1 MSFLESF
8 SPDWIEAQYLLW
20 KESPERMSPEWR
32 SFFTGFDLGRAGR
45 GPVPDAAEPVRQ
57 DQLRQSGVQS
67 LIYRYRDL
75 GHLLACTDPLNPCP
89 LSHPCLELS
98 EFGLSEA
105 DLDTV
110 FSNRRFLK
118 SSATLREILATMRET
133 YCRYL
138 GVEFMHIQDPE
149 ERQWLID
156 RMEPTRNTPD
166 LTLDDRLRILRHLQ
180 EAALFEEFLHRKF
193 IGQKRFSLEG
203 GETVIPLLDETII
216 TGTRLGVRNVMIGM
230 AHRGRLN
237 VLANIFHKPLEN
249 IFAEFADNL
258 EHHVVGEGDVK
269 YHKGHSIV
277 QEIEGARV
285 RLSLAF
291 NPSHL
296 EVVNPVVEGRAR
308 ARQQRIGDAERTRV
322 LPILV
327 HGDAAF
333 AGQGVV
339 AETLNLSQL
348 EGYATGG
355 TIHVIINNQIGFTTL
370 PADSRSTPYA
380 TDVAR
385 MLMAPIFHC
394 HGESPEAAIQA
405 VRLAVA
411 YRQQFHRDVVIEM
424 TCYRRHGHNEG
435 DEPFFTQ
442 PLMYEKIKARPPV
455 HKIYADRLR
464 ELGVPDKTI
473 IGLAEAYTE
482 RLNAA
487 TGAKA
492 GPVAV
497 GFKDLWAG
505 MQREYSPIAVAT
517 GVESERLIGLS
528 EKLAV
533 LPDGFTP
540 HPKIGQ
546 LYQRRLE
553 AVKAGKGLDW
563 GNAETLAYA
572 TLLGDGIP
580 IRLSGQDSR
589 RGTFNHRHATLHD
602 LKTGAVF
609 EPLATVCGEG
619 VSFQVF
625 NSMLS
630 EAAVL
635 GFEYGYSL
643 ENPRSLT
650 LWEAQF
656 GDFANGAQ
664 VVIDQFIAA
673 GESKWDR
680 SSGLVMLLPHG
691 YEGQGAE
698 HSSAR
703 IERYLQLC
711 ALNNIMVAYPTTP
724 AQMFHLIRRQ
734 AMLPFRKPLVVFT
747 PKSLLRHPAC
757 TSTLNEL
764 AEGGFREVITATA
777 TDQTLRTLLIC
788 SGKIYYDLQERQ
800 QRDGRNDVAIVRIEQ
815 LYPLRLDLLG
825 DALAVGMPSTRF
837 IWVQEEPRNMGAWHY
852 IRPHLNRTV
861 GREVGYIG
869 RHEEAAPAVGSHRR
883 HHEEQERI
891 VEEAF
896 SQG

>member
-1 MSFLESF
+1 MSFVEAL

-20 KESPERMSPEWR
+20 KQTPDSVSPEWR
-32 SFFTGFDLGRAGR
+32 SFFAGFDLGREGGA
-45 GPVPDAAEPVRQ
+45 PPPDEEANRQ
-57 DQLRQSGVQS
+57 AQLRQSGVQS

-89 LSHPCLELS
+89 LSHPFLELS
-98 EFGLSEA
+98 AFGLSET
-105 DLDTV
+105 DLDTI

-118 SSATLREILATMRET
+118 TSAPLREILATMRET

-156 RMEPTRNTPD
+156 RMEPSRNLPELTP
-166 LTLDDRLRILRHLQ
+166 DDRLRILRHLQ
-180 EAALFEEFLHRKF
+180 EATLFEEFLHRKF

-216 TGTRLGVRNVMIGM
+216 SAARLGVRNVMIGM

-237 VLANIFHKPLEN
+237 VLANIFHKPVEN
-249 IFAEFADNL
+249 IFAEFADNQ
-258 EHHVVGEGDVK
+258 EYHVVGEGDVK
-269 YHKGHSIV
+269 YHKGYSIV

-296 EVVNPVVEGRAR
+296 EVVNPVVEGRVR
-308 ARQQRIGDAERTRV
+308 ARQQRIGDAKRTKV
-322 LPILV
+322 MPILI

-348 EGYATGG
+348 EGYTTGG
-355 TIHVIINNQIGFTTL
+355 TIHIIINNQIGFTTL
-370 PADSRSTPYA
+370 PEDSRSTPYS
-380 TDVAR
+380 TDVAK

-394 HGESPEAAIQA
+394 HGEEPEAAIQA

-411 YRQQFHRDVVIEM
+411 YRQEFHRDVIIEM
-424 TCYRRHGHNEG
+424 TCYRRYGHNEG

-442 PLMYEKIKARPPV
+442 PLMYDKIKARPPV
-455 HKIYADRLR
+455 QKLYAERLR
-464 ELGVPDKTI
+464 QLGVAEETI
-473 IGLAEAYTE
+473 SGMAAAYSEKLNGALGKKAE
-482 RLNAA
+482 
-487 TGAKA
+487 
-492 GPVAV
+492 PVAV
-497 GFKDLWAG
+497 GFKELWAD
-505 MQREYSPIAVAT
+505 MQREYEPLTVAT
-517 GVESERLIGLS
+517 GVERERLKELS
-528 EKLAV
+528 RKLAT
-533 LPDGFTP
+533 LPPGFTP
-540 HPKIGQ
+540 HPKIAQ
-546 LYQRRLE
+546 LYQRRLD
-553 AVKAGKGLDW
+553 AITAGQGVDW

-572 TLLGDGIP
+572 TLLSDGVP
-580 IRLSGQDSR
+580 VRLSGQDSR

-602 LKTGAVF
+602 LKSGASH
-609 EPLATVCGEG
+609 EPLITICQEG
-619 VSFQVF
+619 TTFQVF

-643 ENPRSLT
+643 ESPKGLT

-664 VVIDQFIAA
+664 VIIDQFIAA

-680 SSGLVMLLPHG
+680 SSGLIMLLPHG

-703 IERYLQLC
+703 MERYLQLC
-711 ALNNIMVAYPTTP
+711 ALNNMIVAYPTTP
-724 AQMFHLIRRQ
+724 AQIFHLLRRQ

-747 PKSLLRHPAC
+747 PKSLFRNPAC
-757 TSTLNEL
+757 VSSLDDL
-764 AEGGFREVITATA
+764 VDGSFRELLPAPA
-777 TDQTLRTLLIC
+777 TDTTLKTLLIC
-788 SGKIYYDLQERQ
+788 TGKIYYDLLERQ
-800 QRDGRNDVAIVRIEQ
+800 QRDQRNDVAIVRVEQ
-815 LYPLRLDLLG
+815 LYPLRLDLLKE
-825 DALAVGMPSTRF
+825 AMSVGMPGTRF

-852 IRPHLNRTV
+852 IRPNLNRTV

-869 RHEEAAPAVGSHRR
+869 RAEEAAPAVGSHKL
-883 HHEEQERI
+883 HKQEQERI
-891 VEEAF
+891 IEEAF
-896 SQG
+896 A

>member
-1 MSFLESF
+1 MSFVEAL

-20 KESPERMSPEWR
+20 KQTPDSVSPEWR
-32 SFFTGFDLGRAGR
+32 SFFAGFDLGREGGA
-45 GPVPDAAEPVRQ
+45 PPPDEEANRQ
-57 DQLRQSGVQS
+57 AQLRQSGVQS

-89 LSHPCLELS
+89 LSHPFLELS
-98 EFGLSEA
+98 AFGLSET
-105 DLDTV
+105 DLDTI

-118 SSATLREILATMRET
+118 TSAPLREILATMRET

-156 RMEPTRNTPD
+156 RMEPSRNLPELTP
-166 LTLDDRLRILRHLQ
+166 DDRLRILRHLQ
-180 EAALFEEFLHRKF
+180 EATLFEEFLHRKF

-216 TGTRLGVRNVMIGM
+216 SAARLGVRNVMIGM

-237 VLANIFHKPLEN
+237 VLANIFHKPVEN
-249 IFAEFADNL
+249 IFAEFADNQ
-258 EHHVVGEGDVK
+258 EYHVVGEGDVK
-269 YHKGHSIV
+269 YHKGYSIV

-296 EVVNPVVEGRAR
+296 EVVNPVVEGRVR
-308 ARQQRIGDAERTRV
+308 ARQQRIGDTKRTEVIAV
-322 LPILV
+322 LI

-348 EGYATGG
+348 EGYTTGG
-355 TIHVIINNQIGFTTL
+355 TIHIIINNQIGFTTL
-370 PADSRSTPYA
+370 PEDSRSTPYS
-380 TDVAR
+380 TDVAK

-394 HGESPEAAIQA
+394 HGEEPEAAIQA

-411 YRQQFHRDVVIEM
+411 YRQEFHRDVIIEM
-424 TCYRRHGHNEG
+424 TCYRRYGHNEG

-442 PLMYEKIKARPPV
+442 PLMYDKIKARPPV
-455 HKIYADRLR
+455 QKLYAERLR
-464 ELGVPDKTI
+464 QLGV
-473 IGLAEAYTE
+473 AEATISGMAAAYSE
-482 RLNAA
+482 KLN
-487 TGAKA
+487 GALGKKA
-492 GPVAV
+492 EPVAV
-497 GFKDLWAG
+497 GFKELWAD
-505 MQREYSPIAVAT
+505 MQREYEPLTVAT
-517 GVESERLIGLS
+517 GVERERLKELS
-528 EKLAV
+528 RKVAT
-533 LPDGFTP
+533 LPPGFTP
-540 HPKIGQ
+540 HPKIAQ
-546 LYQRRLE
+546 LYQRRLD
-553 AVKAGKGLDW
+553 AITAGQGVDW

-572 TLLGDGIP
+572 TLLSDGVP
-580 IRLSGQDSR
+580 VRLSGQDSR

-602 LKTGAVF
+602 LKSGASH
-609 EPLATVCGEG
+609 EPLTTICQEG
-619 VSFQVF
+619 TTFQVF

-643 ENPRSLT
+643 ESPKGLT

-664 VVIDQFIAA
+664 VIIDQFIAA

-680 SSGLVMLLPHG
+680 SSGLIMLLPHG

-703 IERYLQLC
+703 MERYLQLC
-711 ALNNIMVAYPTTP
+711 ALNNMIVAYPTTP
-724 AQMFHLIRRQ
+724 AQIFHLLRRQ

-747 PKSLLRHPAC
+747 PKSLFRNPAC
-757 TSTLNEL
+757 VSSLDDL
-764 AEGGFREVITATA
+764 VDGSFRELLPAPA
-777 TDQTLRTLLIC
+777 TDTTLKTLLIC
-788 SGKIYYDLQERQ
+788 TGKIYYDLLERQ
-800 QRDGRNDVAIVRIEQ
+800 QRDQRNDVAIVRVEQ
-815 LYPLRLDLLG
+815 LYPLRLDLLKE
-825 DALAVGMPSTRF
+825 AMSVGMPGTRF

-852 IRPHLNRTV
+852 IRPNLNRTV

-869 RHEEAAPAVGSHRR
+869 RAEEAAPAVGSHKL
-883 HHEEQERI
+883 HKQEQERI
-891 VEEAF
+891 IEEAF
-896 SQG
+896 A

>member
-1 MSFLESF
+1 MSFIEAL

-20 KESPERMSPEWR
+20 KQSPDSVAPEWR
-32 SFFTGFDLGRAGR
+32 SFFAGFDLGREGENTPPLNEEAT
-45 GPVPDAAEPVRQ
+45 RQ
-57 DQLRQSGVQS
+57 AQLRQSGVQS

-89 LSHPCLELS
+89 LSHPYLELS
-98 EFGLSEA
+98 SFGLCDA

-118 SSATLREILATMRET
+118 TSAPLREILATMRET

-156 RMEPTRNTPD
+156 RMEPTRNLPE
-166 LTLDDRLRILRHLQ
+166 LTMEYRLHILRHLQ

-203 GETVIPLLDETII
+203 GETVIPLLDEVIL
-216 TGTRLGVRNVMIGM
+216 GVARLGVRNVMIGM

-237 VLANIFHKPLEN
+237 VLANIFHKPVEN

-258 EHHVVGEGDVK
+258 EYHVVGEGDVK
-269 YHKGHSIV
+269 YHKGYSIV
-277 QEIEGARV
+277 QEIEGAQV

-296 EVVNPVVEGRAR
+296 EVVNPVVEGRVR
-308 ARQQRIGDAERTRV
+308 ARQERINDTERRLVMPV
-322 LPILV
+322 LI

-348 EGYATGG
+348 EGYTTGG
-355 TIHVIINNQIGFTTL
+355 TIHIIINNQIGFTTL
-370 PADSRSTPYA
+370 PKDSRSTPYS

-394 HGESPEAAIQA
+394 HGEEPEEAIKEA
-405 VRLAVA
+405 RLAVA
-411 YRQQFHRDVVIEM
+411 YRQKFHLDVVIEM
-424 TCYRRHGHNEG
+424 TCYRRYGHNEG

-442 PLMYEKIKARPPV
+442 PMMYEKIKARPSV
-455 HKIYADRLR
+455 HTLYADRLR
-464 ELGVPDKTI
+464 ELGA
-473 IGLAEAYTE
+473 AEEAITGMATAYSN
-482 RLNAA
+482 RLNTAL
-487 TGAKA
+487 GIKA
-492 GPVAV
+492 EPVGM
-497 GFKDLWAG
+497 GFLGLWSG
-505 MQREYSPIAVAT
+505 VQREYAAVTVQT
-517 GVESERLIGLS
+517 GVERERLMALS
-528 EKLAV
+528 EKLAT

-546 LYQRRLE
+546 LYNRRRE
-553 AVKAGKGLDW
+553 AIRAGVGLDW

-572 TLLGDGIP
+572 TLLSEGVP
-580 IRLSGQDSR
+580 VRLSGQDSR

-602 LKTGAVF
+602 LKNGAAFV
-609 EPLATVCGEG
+609 PLTTLCPEG
-619 VSFQVF
+619 VGFQVF
-625 NSMLS
+625 DSMLS
-630 EAAVL
+630 EIAVL
-635 GFEYGYSL
+635 GYEYGYSL

-664 VVIDQFIAA
+664 VIMDQFIAA

-711 ALNNIMVAYPTTP
+711 ALNNLFVVYPSTP
-724 AQMFHLIRRQ
+724 AQLFHLLRRQ
-734 AMLPFRKPLVVFT
+734 VLLPFRKPLVVFT

-757 TSTLNEL
+757 TSSLDGL
-764 AEGGFREVITATA
+764 VHGRFQEVIPAPVSESS
-777 TDQTLRTLLIC
+777 LKSLLIC
-788 SGKIYYDLQERQ
+788 TGKIYYDLLERQ
-800 QRDGRNDVAIVRIEQ
+800 QRDNRSDVAIVRVEQ
-815 LYPLRLDLLG
+815 LYPLRMDLLKA
-825 DALAVGMPSTRF
+825 ALSVGMPGTKF
-837 IWVQEEPRNMGAWHY
+837 TWVQEEPKNMGAWHH
-852 IRPHLNRTV
+852 IRPSLNRTV

-869 RHEEAAPAVGSHRR
+869 RAEEAAPAVGSHRL
-883 HHEEQERI
+883 HKQEQERI
-891 VEEAF
+891 IEEAF
-896 SQG
+896 A

>member
-1 MSFLESF
+1 MSFLEAI
-8 SPDWIEAQYLLW
+8 SPGWIEAQYLLW
-20 KESPERMSPEWR
+20 QQSPDSVSPQWR
-32 SFFTGFDLGRAGR
+32 SFFAGFDLGRTGGG
-45 GPVPDAAEPVRQ
+45 GPPQDEEAARQ
-57 DQLRQSGVQS
+57 AQLRQSGVQS

-89 LSHPCLELS
+89 LSHPYLELS
-98 EFGLSEA
+98 AFGLSEA

-110 FSNRRFLK
+110 FANRRFLK

-156 RMEPTRNTPD
+156 RMEPSRNIPD
-166 LTLDDRLRILRHLQ
+166 LTGDDRLRILRHLQ

-203 GETVIPLLDETII
+203 GETLVPLLDEMII
-216 TGTRLGVRNVMIGM
+216 AGARLGVRNVMIGM

-258 EHHVVGEGDVK
+258 EYHVVGEGDVK

-296 EVVNPVVEGRAR
+296 EAVNPVVEGRAR
-308 ARQQRIGDAERTRV
+308 ARQQRIGDTERTKV

-333 AGQGVV
+333 AGQGIV
-339 AETLNLSQL
+339 AETLNLSGL

-355 TIHVIINNQIGFTTL
+355 TIHIIINNQIGFTTL

-442 PLMYEKIKARPPV
+442 PLMYEKIKARPSV
-455 HKIYADRLR
+455 HRIYADQLR
-464 ELGVPDKTI
+464 ERGVPDDVIT
-473 IGLAEAYTE
+473 GMAAAYTG

-487 TGAKA
+487 VGKKA
-492 GPVAV
+492 EPVAV
-497 GFKDLWAG
+497 GFRDLWAG
-505 MQREYSPIAVAT
+505 MQREYEPLTVPT
-517 GVESERLIGLS
+517 GVARERLTALS
-528 EKLAV
+528 GKLAT

-546 LYQRRLE
+546 LYQRRRE
-553 AVKAGKGLDW
+553 AVRAGTGLDW

-572 TLLGDGIP
+572 TLLRDGVP

-602 LKTGAVF
+602 LKTGAAF
-609 EPLATVCGEG
+609 EPLAAVCGEG
-619 VSFQVF
+619 ASFQVF

-643 ENPRSLT
+643 ETPHSLVI
-650 LWEAQF
+650 WEAQF

-664 VVIDQFIAA
+664 IIIDQFIVA

-711 ALNNIMVAYPTTP
+711 ALNNIMVAYPTSP
-724 AQMFHLIRRQ
+724 AQMFHLLRRQ
-734 AMLPFRKPLVVFT
+734 VLLPFRKPLVVFT
-747 PKSLLRHPAC
+747 PKSLFRNPAC
-757 TSTLNEL
+757 TSTLDDL
-764 AEGGFREVITATA
+764 AAGSFREVIPAMP
-777 TDQTLRTLLIC
+777 TDRTIKSLLIC
-788 SGKIYYDLQERQ
+788 TGKIYYDLLERQ
-800 QRDGRNDVAIVRIEQ
+800 QKEKRDDVAVVRVEQ
-815 LYPLRLDLLG
+815 LYPLRLDLLK
-825 DALAVGMPSTRF
+825 DALSIGMPGTRF
-837 IWVQEEPRNMGAWHY
+837 VWVQEEPRNMGAWHY

-869 RHEEAAPAVGSHRR
+869 RHEEAAPAVGSHRL

-896 SQG
+896 A

>member
-1 MSFLESF
+1 MSFVEAL

-20 KESPERMSPEWR
+20 KQTPDSVSPEWR
-32 SFFTGFDLGRAGR
+32 SFFAGFDLGREGGA
-45 GPVPDAAEPVRQ
+45 PPPDEEANRQ
-57 DQLRQSGVQS
+57 AQLRQSGVQS

-89 LSHPCLELS
+89 LSHPFLELS
-98 EFGLSEA
+98 AFGLSET
-105 DLDTV
+105 DLDTI

-118 SSATLREILATMRET
+118 TSAPLREILATMRET

-156 RMEPTRNTPD
+156 RMEPSRNLPELTP
-166 LTLDDRLRILRHLQ
+166 DDRLRILRHLQ
-180 EAALFEEFLHRKF
+180 EATLFEEFLHRKF

-216 TGTRLGVRNVMIGM
+216 SAARLGVRNVMIGM

-237 VLANIFHKPLEN
+237 VLANIFHKPVEN
-249 IFAEFADNL
+249 IFAEFADNQ
-258 EHHVVGEGDVK
+258 EYHVVGEGDVK
-269 YHKGHSIV
+269 YHKGYSIV

-296 EVVNPVVEGRAR
+296 EVVNPVVEGRVR
-308 ARQQRIGDAERTRV
+308 ARQQRIGDAKRTKV
-322 LPILV
+322 MPILI

-348 EGYATGG
+348 EGYTTGG
-355 TIHVIINNQIGFTTL
+355 TIHIIINNQIGFTTL
-370 PADSRSTPYA
+370 PEDSRSTPYS
-380 TDVAR
+380 TDVAK

-394 HGESPEAAIQA
+394 HGEEPEAAIQA

-411 YRQQFHRDVVIEM
+411 YRQEFHRDVIIEM
-424 TCYRRHGHNEG
+424 TCYRRYGHNEG

-442 PLMYEKIKARPPV
+442 PLMYDKIKARPPV
-455 HKIYADRLR
+455 QKLYAERLR
-464 ELGVPDKTI
+464 QLGVAEETI
-473 IGLAEAYTE
+473 SGMAAAYSEKLNGALGKKAE
-482 RLNAA
+482 
-487 TGAKA
+487 
-492 GPVAV
+492 PVAV
-497 GFKDLWAG
+497 GFKELWAD
-505 MQREYSPIAVAT
+505 MQREYEPLTVAT
-517 GVESERLIGLS
+517 GVERERLKELS
-528 EKLAV
+528 RKLAT
-533 LPDGFTP
+533 LPPGFTP
-540 HPKIGQ
+540 HPKIAQ
-546 LYQRRLE
+546 LYQRRLD
-553 AVKAGKGLDW
+553 AITAGQGVDW

-572 TLLGDGIP
+572 TLLSDGVP
-580 IRLSGQDSR
+580 VRLSGQDSR

-602 LKTGAVF
+602 LKSGASH
-609 EPLATVCGEG
+609 EPLITICQEG
-619 VSFQVF
+619 TTFQVF

-643 ENPRSLT
+643 ESPKGLT

-664 VVIDQFIAA
+664 VIIDQFIAA

-680 SSGLVMLLPHG
+680 SSGLIMLLPHG

-703 IERYLQLC
+703 MERYLQLC
-711 ALNNIMVAYPTTP
+711 ALNNMIVAYPTTP
-724 AQMFHLIRRQ
+724 AQIFHLLRRQ

-747 PKSLLRHPAC
+747 LKSLFRNPAC
-757 TSTLNEL
+757 VSSLDDL
-764 AEGGFREVITATA
+764 VDGSFRELLPAPA
-777 TDQTLRTLLIC
+777 TDTTLKTLLIC
-788 SGKIYYDLQERQ
+788 TGKIYYDLLERQ
-800 QRDGRNDVAIVRIEQ
+800 QRDQRNDVAIVRVEQ
-815 LYPLRLDLLG
+815 LYPLRLDLLKE
-825 DALAVGMPSTRF
+825 AMSVGMPGTRF

-852 IRPHLNRTV
+852 IRPNLNRTV

-869 RHEEAAPAVGSHRR
+869 RAEEAAPAVGSHKL
-883 HHEEQERI
+883 HKQEQERI
-891 VEEAF
+891 IEEAF
-896 SQG
+896 A

>member
-1 MSFLESF
+1 MSFVEAL

-20 KESPERMSPEWR
+20 KQTPDSVSPEWR
-32 SFFTGFDLGRAGR
+32 SFFAGFDLGREGGA
-45 GPVPDAAEPVRQ
+45 PPPDEEANRQ
-57 DQLRQSGVQS
+57 AQLRQSGVQS

-89 LSHPCLELS
+89 LSHPFLELS
-98 EFGLSEA
+98 AFGLSET
-105 DLDTV
+105 DLDTI

-118 SSATLREILATMRET
+118 TSAPLREILATMRET

-156 RMEPTRNTPD
+156 RMEPSRNLPELTP
-166 LTLDDRLRILRHLQ
+166 DDRLRILRHLQ
-180 EAALFEEFLHRKF
+180 EATLFEEFLHRKF

-216 TGTRLGVRNVMIGM
+216 SAARLGVRNVMIGM

-237 VLANIFHKPLEN
+237 VLANIFHKPVEN
-249 IFAEFADNL
+249 IFAEFADNQ
-258 EHHVVGEGDVK
+258 EYHVVGEGDVK
-269 YHKGHSIV
+269 YHKGYSIV

-296 EVVNPVVEGRAR
+296 EVVNPVVEGRVR
-308 ARQQRIGDAERTRV
+308 ARQQRIGDTKRTEVMAV
-322 LPILV
+322 LI

-348 EGYATGG
+348 EGYTTGG
-355 TIHVIINNQIGFTTL
+355 TIHIIINNQIGFTTL
-370 PADSRSTPYA
+370 PEDSRSTPYS
-380 TDVAR
+380 TDVAK

-394 HGESPEAAIQA
+394 HGEEPEAAIQA

-411 YRQQFHRDVVIEM
+411 YRQEFHRDVIIEM
-424 TCYRRHGHNEG
+424 TCYRRYGHNEG

-442 PLMYEKIKARPPV
+442 PLMYDKIKARPPV
-455 HKIYADRLR
+455 QKLYAERLR
-464 ELGVPDKTI
+464 QLGV
-473 IGLAEAYTE
+473 AEATISGMAAAYSE
-482 RLNAA
+482 KLN
-487 TGAKA
+487 GALGKKA
-492 GPVAV
+492 EPVAV
-497 GFKDLWAG
+497 GFKELWAD
-505 MQREYSPIAVAT
+505 MQREYEPLTVAT
-517 GVESERLIGLS
+517 GVERERLKELS
-528 EKLAV
+528 RKVAT
-533 LPDGFTP
+533 LPPGFTP
-540 HPKIGQ
+540 HPKIAQ
-546 LYQRRLE
+546 LYQRRLD
-553 AVKAGKGLDW
+553 AITAGQGVDW

-572 TLLGDGIP
+572 TLLSDGVP
-580 IRLSGQDSR
+580 VRLSGQDSR

-602 LKTGAVF
+602 LKSGASH
-609 EPLATVCGEG
+609 EPLTTICQEG
-619 VSFQVF
+619 TTFQVF

-643 ENPRSLT
+643 ESPKGLT

-664 VVIDQFIAA
+664 VIIDQFIAA

-680 SSGLVMLLPHG
+680 SSGLIMLLPHG

-703 IERYLQLC
+703 MERYLQLC
-711 ALNNIMVAYPTTP
+711 ALNNMIVAYPTTP
-724 AQMFHLIRRQ
+724 AQIFHLLRRQ

-747 PKSLLRHPAC
+747 PKSLFRNPAC
-757 TSTLNEL
+757 VSSLDDL
-764 AEGGFREVITATA
+764 VDGSFRELLPAPA
-777 TDQTLRTLLIC
+777 TDTTLKTLLIC
-788 SGKIYYDLQERQ
+788 TGKIYYDLLERQ
-800 QRDGRNDVAIVRIEQ
+800 QRDQRNDVAIVRVEQ
-815 LYPLRLDLLG
+815 LYPLRLDLLKE
-825 DALAVGMPSTRF
+825 AMSVGMPGTRF

-852 IRPHLNRTV
+852 IRPNLNRTV

-869 RHEEAAPAVGSHRR
+869 RAEEAAPAVGSHKL
-883 HHEEQERI
+883 HKQEQERI
-891 VEEAF
+891 IEEAF
-896 SQG
+896 A

>member
-1 MSFLESF
+1 MSFVETL

-20 KESPERMSPEWR
+20 KQSPDNVSPEWN
-32 SFFTGFDLGRAGR
+32 SFFTGFDLGRDGGSTPPTGHAT
-45 GPVPDAAEPVRQ
+45 
-57 DQLRQSGVQS
+57 DQQTQVRQSGVQS

-89 LSHPCLELS
+89 LSHPYLELS
-98 EFGLSEA
+98 AFGLTEA

-118 SSATLREILATMRET
+118 TSATLREILATMRET

-156 RMEPTRNTPD
+156 RMEPTRNKPD
-166 LTLDDRLRILRHLQ
+166 LTPDDRLRILRHLQ
-180 EAALFEEFLHRKF
+180 EATLFEEFLHRKF

-216 TGTRLGVRNVMIGM
+216 GAARLGVRNVMIGM

-237 VLANIFHKPLEN
+237 VLANIFHKPVEN

-258 EHHVVGEGDVK
+258 EYHVVGEGDVK
-269 YHKGHSIV
+269 YHKGYSIV
-277 QEIEGARV
+277 QDIEGTRV

-296 EVVNPVVEGRAR
+296 EVVNPVVEGRVR
-308 ARQQRIGDAERTRV
+308 ARQLRIGDTNRTEV
-322 LPILV
+322 MPILI

-348 EGYATGG
+348 EGYTTGG
-355 TIHVIINNQIGFTTL
+355 TIHIIINNQIGFTTL
-370 PADSRSTPYA
+370 PKDSRSTPYS

-394 HGESPEAAIQA
+394 HGEEPEAAIQA

-424 TCYRRHGHNEG
+424 TCYRRYGHNEG

-442 PLMYEKIKARPPV
+442 PLMYEKIKARPSV
-455 HKIYADRLR
+455 QKLYAERLR
-464 ELGVPDKTI
+464 ELGVKEETI
-473 IGLAEAYTE
+473 VGMAAAYSE
-482 RLNAA
+482 HLNASL
-487 TGAKA
+487 GKKA
-492 GPVAV
+492 EPVAV
-497 GFKDLWAG
+497 GFKELWADMHRG
-505 MQREYSPIAVAT
+505 YEPLTIAT
-517 GVESERLIGLS
+517 GAAREELVNLS
-528 EKLAV
+528 GKLAT
-533 LPDGFTP
+533 LPEGFTP

-546 LYQRRLE
+546 LYQRRLD
-553 AVKAGKGLDW
+553 AINAGQGIDW

-572 TLLGDGIP
+572 TLLCDGVP
-580 IRLSGQDSR
+580 VRLSGQDSR

-602 LKTGAVF
+602 IKNGAAY
-609 EPLATVCGEG
+609 EPLTTVCRDGA
-619 VSFQVF
+619 SFQVF

-643 ENPRSLT
+643 ENPLSLT

-664 VVIDQFIAA
+664 VIIDQFIAA

-703 IERYLQLC
+703 VERYLQLC
-711 ALNNIMVAYPTTP
+711 ALNNMMVAYPTTP
-724 AQMFHLIRRQ
+724 AQIFHLLRRQ
-734 AMLPFRKPLVVFT
+734 VLLPFRKPLIVFT
-747 PKSLLRHPAC
+747 PKSLFRNPAC
-757 TSTLNEL
+757 VSSLDDL
-764 AEGGFREVITATA
+764 VGGNFQEVIPAPV
-777 TDQTLRTLLIC
+777 TDKTIKKLLIC
-788 SGKIYYDLQERQ
+788 SGKIYYDLLERQ
-800 QRDGRNDVAIVRIEQ
+800 QRDQRDDVSIVRVEQ
-815 LYPLRLDLLG
+815 LYPLRLDLLKE
-825 DALAVGMPSTRF
+825 AMSVGLPGTRF
-837 IWVQEEPRNMGAWHY
+837 AWVQEEPKNMGAWHY

-861 GREVGYIG
+861 GREVGYCG
-869 RHEEAAPAVGSHRR
+869 RAEEAAPAVGSHKL
-883 HHEEQERI
+883 HKEEQDKI
-891 VEEAF
+891 IEEAF
-896 SQG
+896 A

>member
-1 MSFLESF
+1 MSFVEAL

-20 KESPERMSPEWR
+20 KQTPDSVSPEWR
-32 SFFTGFDLGRAGR
+32 SFFAGFDLGREGGA
-45 GPVPDAAEPVRQ
+45 PPPDEEANRQ
-57 DQLRQSGVQS
+57 AQLRQSGVQS

-89 LSHPCLELS
+89 LSHPFLELS
-98 EFGLSEA
+98 AFGLSET
-105 DLDTV
+105 DLDTI

-118 SSATLREILATMRET
+118 TSAPLREILATMRET

-156 RMEPTRNTPD
+156 RMEPSRNLPELTP
-166 LTLDDRLRILRHLQ
+166 DDRLRILRHLQ
-180 EAALFEEFLHRKF
+180 EATLFEEFLHRKF

-216 TGTRLGVRNVMIGM
+216 SAARLGVRNVMIGM

-237 VLANIFHKPLEN
+237 VLANIFHKPVEN
-249 IFAEFADNL
+249 IFAEFADNQ
-258 EHHVVGEGDVK
+258 EYHVVGEGDVK
-269 YHKGHSIV
+269 YHKGYSIV

-296 EVVNPVVEGRAR
+296 EVVNPVVEGRVR
-308 ARQQRIGDAERTRV
+308 ARQQRIGDTKRTEVMAV
-322 LPILV
+322 LI

-348 EGYATGG
+348 EGYTTGG
-355 TIHVIINNQIGFTTL
+355 TIHIIINNQIGFTTL
-370 PADSRSTPYA
+370 PEDSRSTPYS
-380 TDVAR
+380 TDVAK

-394 HGESPEAAIQA
+394 HGEEPEAAIQA

-411 YRQQFHRDVVIEM
+411 YRQEFHRDVIIEM
-424 TCYRRHGHNEG
+424 TCYRRYGHNEG

-442 PLMYEKIKARPPV
+442 PLMYDKIKARPPV
-455 HKIYADRLR
+455 QKLYAERLR
-464 ELGVPDKTI
+464 QLGVAEETI
-473 IGLAEAYTE
+473 SGMAAAYSEKLNGALGKKAE
-482 RLNAA
+482 
-487 TGAKA
+487 
-492 GPVAV
+492 PVAV
-497 GFKDLWAG
+497 GFKELWAD
-505 MQREYSPIAVAT
+505 MQREYEPLTVAT
-517 GVESERLIGLS
+517 GVERERLKELS
-528 EKLAV
+528 RKVAT
-533 LPDGFTP
+533 LPPGFTP
-540 HPKIGQ
+540 HPKIAQ
-546 LYQRRLE
+546 LYQRRLD
-553 AVKAGKGLDW
+553 AITAGQGVDW

-572 TLLGDGIP
+572 TLLSDGVP
-580 IRLSGQDSR
+580 VRLSGQDSR

-602 LKTGAVF
+602 LKSGASH
-609 EPLATVCGEG
+609 EPLTTICQEG
-619 VSFQVF
+619 TTFQVF

-643 ENPRSLT
+643 ESPKGLT

-664 VVIDQFIAA
+664 VIIDQFIAA

-680 SSGLVMLLPHG
+680 SSGLIMLLPHG

-703 IERYLQLC
+703 MERYLQLC
-711 ALNNIMVAYPTTP
+711 ALNNMIVAYPTTP
-724 AQMFHLIRRQ
+724 AQIFHLLRRQ

-747 PKSLLRHPAC
+747 PKSLFRNPAC
-757 TSTLNEL
+757 VSSLDDL
-764 AEGGFREVITATA
+764 VDGSFRELLPAPA
-777 TDQTLRTLLIC
+777 TDTTLKTLLIC
-788 SGKIYYDLQERQ
+788 TGKIYYDLLERQ
-800 QRDGRNDVAIVRIEQ
+800 QRDQRNDVAIVRVEQ
-815 LYPLRLDLLG
+815 LYPLRLDLLKE
-825 DALAVGMPSTRF
+825 AMSVGMPGTRF

-852 IRPHLNRTV
+852 IRPNLNRTV

-869 RHEEAAPAVGSHRR
+869 RAEEAAPAVGSHKL
-883 HHEEQERI
+883 HKQEQERI
-891 VEEAF
+891 IEEAF
-896 SQG
+896 A

>member
-1 MSFLESF
+1 MSFVEAL

-20 KESPERMSPEWR
+20 KHSPDSVSSEWR
-32 SFFTGFDLGRAGR
+32 SFFTGFDLGREGGG
-45 GPVPDAAEPVRQ
+45 GPPLNEEAVRQ
-57 DQLRQSGVQS
+57 AQLRQSGVQS
-67 LIYRYRDL
+67 LIYRFRDL

-89 LSHPCLELS
+89 LSHPYLDLS
-98 EFGLSEA
+98 AFGLSDA

-110 FSNRRFLK
+110 FSNQRFLK
-118 SSATLREILATMRET
+118 TSATLREILATMKET

-156 RMEPTRNTPD
+156 RMEPTRNLPD
-166 LTLDDRLRILRHLQ
+166 LSPEYRLHILRHLQ

-203 GETVIPLLDETII
+203 GETVIPLLDEVIL
-216 TGTRLGVRNVMIGM
+216 GGARLGVRNVMIGM

-249 IFAEFADNL
+249 IFAEFADNQ
-258 EHHVVGEGDVK
+258 EFHIVGEGDVK
-269 YHKGHSIV
+269 YHKGYSIV
-277 QEIEGARV
+277 QEIDGARV

-296 EVVNPVVEGRAR
+296 EIVNPVVEGRAR
-308 ARQQRIGDAERTRV
+308 ARQERIGDTARTRV
-322 LPILV
+322 MPVLL

-355 TIHVIINNQIGFTTL
+355 TIHIIINNQIGFTTL
-370 PADSRSTPYA
+370 PKDSRSTPYS

-394 HGESPEAAIQA
+394 HGEEPESAIQA

-424 TCYRRHGHNEG
+424 TCYRRYGHNEG

-442 PLMYEKIKARPPV
+442 PMMYEKIKDRPSV
-455 HKIYADRLR
+455 HKIYAERLR
-464 ELGVPDKTI
+464 EMGIAEETI
-473 IGLAEAYTE
+473 TSMATEYTE
-482 RLNAA
+482 RLNNAMGKRA
-487 TGAKA
+487 E
-492 GPVAV
+492 PVAI

-505 MQREYSPIAVAT
+505 MQREYTPTAEAT
-517 GVESERLIGLS
+517 GEERERLIQLSERL
-528 EKLAV
+528 AT
-533 LPDGFTP
+533 LPDGFSP

-546 LYQRRLE
+546 LYQRRLN
-553 AVKAGKGLDW
+553 AVTSGQGLDW

-572 TLLGDGIP
+572 TLLCNGVP
-580 IRLSGQDSR
+580 VRLSGQDSR

-602 LKTGAVF
+602 LKTGSAF
-609 EPLATVCGEG
+609 EPLTTVCREG
-619 VSFQVF
+619 STFQVF
-625 NSMLS
+625 DSMLS

-643 ENPRSLT
+643 ENPQSLT
-650 LWEAQF
+650 IWEAQF

-711 ALNNIMVAYPTTP
+711 ALNNMFVAYPSTP
-724 AQMFHLIRRQ
+724 AQMFHLLRRQ
-734 AMLPFRKPLVVFT
+734 VMLPFRKPLVVFT

-757 TSTLNEL
+757 VSSLDDL
-764 AEGGFREVITATA
+764 AEGSFQEVIPAPETGKTIK
-777 TDQTLRTLLIC
+777 TLLI
-788 SGKIYYDLQERQ
+788 STGKIYYDLLERQ
-800 QRDGRNDVAIVRIEQ
+800 QRDNRDDVAIVRVEQ
-815 LYPLRLDLLG
+815 LYPLRFDSLKEALG
-825 DALAVGMPSTRF
+825 SGMPSTRF
-837 IWVQEEPRNMGAWHY
+837 IWVQEEPKNMGAWNY
-852 IRPHLNRTV
+852 IRPYLNRTI
-861 GREVGYIG
+861 GREVGYVG
-869 RHEEAAPAVGSHRR
+869 RAEEAAPAVGSHRV
-883 HHEEQERI
+883 HKQEQDRI

-896 SQG
+896 S

>member
-1 MSFLESF
+1 MSFVEAL
-8 SPDWIEAQYLLW
+8 SPEWIEAQYLLW
-20 KESPERMSPEWR
+20 QHSPDRLSPEWR
-32 SFFTGFDLGRAGR
+32 SFFAGFDLGRDGGG
-45 GPVPDAAEPVRQ
+45 GPARDDETTRQ
-57 DQLRQSGVQS
+57 AQLRQSGVQS

-89 LSHPCLELS
+89 LSHPYLELS
-98 EFGLSEA
+98 AFGLTED

-110 FSNRRFLK
+110 FSNRRLLTT
-118 SSATLREILATMRET
+118 SATLREILATMRET
-133 YCRYL
+133 YCRYI

-156 RMEPTRNTPD
+156 RMEPTRNRPD
-166 LTLDDRLRILRHLQ
+166 LTLDDRLRILLHLQ
-180 EAALFEEFLHRKF
+180 EATLFEEFLHRKF

-203 GETVIPLLDETII
+203 GETMIPLLDETII
-216 TGTRLGVRNVMIGM
+216 AAARLGVRTVMIGM

-249 IFAEFADNL
+249 IFAEFGDNR
-258 EHHVVGEGDVK
+258 EYRVVGEGDVK
-269 YHKGHSIV
+269 YHKGYSNE
-277 QEIEGARV
+277 QEIEGAKV

-296 EVVNPVVEGRAR
+296 EVVNPVVEGRLR
-308 ARQQRIGDAERTRV
+308 ARQERLGDQARTAV
-322 LPILV
+322 MPILV
-327 HGDAAF
+327 HGDASF

-355 TIHVIINNQIGFTTL
+355 TIHIIINNQIGFTTL
-370 PADSRSTPYA
+370 PKDSRSTHYA

-394 HGESPEAAIQA
+394 HGEEPDAAIQA
-405 VRLAVA
+405 ARLAVA
-411 YRQQFHRDVVIEM
+411 YRQRFHRDVVIEM

-442 PLMYEKIKARPPV
+442 PLMYEKIKARPSV
-455 HKIYADRLR
+455 RNLYADRLR
-464 ELGVPDKTI
+464 EMGVAEETI
-473 IGLAEAYTE
+473 ELMAAAYTE
-482 RLNAA
+482 RLKAA
-487 TGAKA
+487 LGKKA
-492 GPVAV
+492 EPVAV
-497 GFKDLWAG
+497 GFRGLWAD
-505 MQREYSPIAVAT
+505 MRREYAPLTVAT
-517 GVESERLIGLS
+517 GVARELLIRLSERL
-528 EKLAV
+528 AT

-540 HPKIGQ
+540 HPKIGR
-546 LYQRRLE
+546 LYKQRLDAIR
-553 AVKAGKGLDW
+553 AGQGVDW

-572 TLLGDGIP
+572 TLLSDGVP
-580 IRLSGQDSR
+580 VRLSGQDSR

-602 LKTGAVF
+602 LKSGAAY
-609 EPLATVCGEG
+609 EPLTTVVCREG

-625 NSMLS
+625 DSMLS

-643 ENPRSLT
+643 DNPRSLT

-664 VVIDQFIAA
+664 VLIDQFIAA

-711 ALNNIMVAYPTTP
+711 ALNNMLIAYPSTP
-724 AQMFHLIRRQ
+724 AQMFHLLRRQ
-734 AMLPFRKPLVVFT
+734 VLLPFRKPLVVFT

-757 TSTLNEL
+757 VSSLDEL
-764 AEGGFREVITATA
+764 AEGSFREVLPAPATESPVK
-777 TDQTLRTLLIC
+777 TLLVC
-788 SGKIYYDLQERQ
+788 TGKIYYDLLERRRRE
-800 QRDGRNDVAIVRIEQ
+800 QRDDVAIVRVEQ
-815 LYPLRLDLLG
+815 LYPLRTDLLRE
-825 DALAVGMPSTRF
+825 ALSVGMPDTRF
-837 IWVQEEPRNMGAWHY
+837 AWVQEEPKNMGGWHY
-852 IRPHLNRTV
+852 IRPHLNRTI

-869 RHEEAAPAVGSHRR
+869 RKEEAAPAVGSHRL
-883 HHEEQERI
+883 HKEEQERI
-891 VEEAF
+891 LEEAF
-896 SQG
+896 G